1 MGVHGY
7 RFTVIIMP
15 YINEDDRKELDGAIK
30 ELTTQL
36 RNGDFR
42 GRLNYAIS
50 SIFVGLLEANGI
62 SYRLINDFVGV
73 LECAKLEAYR
83 RIAVPY
89 EDSKVVANGDLYP
102 PLNALLPSSLN
113 NDIEEITGDEMQ

>member
-1 MGVHGY
+1 M
-7 RFTVIIMP
+7 
-15 YINEDDRKELDGAIK
+15 
-30 ELTTQL
+30 
-36 RNGDFR
+36 
-42 GRLNYAIS
+42 
-50 SIFVGLLEANGI
+50 
-62 SYRLINDFVGV
+62 GV